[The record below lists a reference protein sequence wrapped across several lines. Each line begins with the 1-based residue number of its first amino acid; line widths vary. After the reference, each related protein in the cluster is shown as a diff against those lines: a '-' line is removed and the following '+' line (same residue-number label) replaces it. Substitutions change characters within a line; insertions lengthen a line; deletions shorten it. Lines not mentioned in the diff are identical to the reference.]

1 MAGAAKQ
8 PGRES
13 EIVAILVT
21 GAMGHVGYVVV
32 CRAAAAGE
40 RVIAQYRTSYRPAEA
55 EAAGPDVTWVPCDL
69 ADRQAVERLA
79 AAHAIDACIHL
90 AAVSNEAYARPEPLA
105 AVHANVG
112 ATANL
117 LDAARRQSWRRFVLV
132 STGGVFQNVDPKK
145 PIYED
150 AQPDATNIYGTTK
163 HCSELLTRMY
173 RRQFHLD
180 ASTVRISWVYGP
192 PVVTDSLARGPIP
205 SFLIGALKGAE
216 RRDASGGDFAAS
228 FTFVEDVADGLLAA
242 ARAQTLDHDI
252 YHLGPGRN
260 FSAREVAEA
269 VKSAVP
275 SAVIELGPGTLPW
288 TTYTALRGP
297 LAGERLRQ
305 DTGYEVG
312 PSLEDGIRAYADWL
326 RAHPE
331 LYR

>member
-1 MAGAAKQ
+1 M
-8 PGRES
+8 
-13 EIVAILVT
+13 AILIT
-21 GAMGHVGYVVV
+21 GAMGHVGHAVAR
-32 CRAAAAGE
+32 RASAAGE
-40 RVIAQYRTSYRPAEA
+40 RVVAQYRMSYRPAEA
-55 EAAGPDVTWVPCDL
+55 EAAGPNVTWVACDL

-79 AAHAIDACIHL
+79 AEHAIDACIHL

-112 ATANL
+112 AVANL
-117 LDAARRQSWRRFVLV
+117 LEVARRRGWRRFVLV
-132 STGGVFQNVDPKK
+132 STGGVFQNVDPEK

-150 AQPDATNIYGTTK
+150 AHPDATNIYGTTK

-173 RRQFHLD
+173 RKQFSLN
-180 ASTVRISWVYGP
+180 ASMVRISWVYGP
-192 PVVTDSLARGPIP
+192 PLVTDSPARGPVP
-205 SFLIGALKGAE
+205 SFLIGALKGEA
-216 RRDASGGDFAAS
+216 RRDASGGDFSAS

-242 ARAQTLDHDI
+242 ARAPTLHHDI

-275 SAVIELGPGTLPW
+275 GAVIALGPGTLPW

-297 LAGERLRQ
+297 LAGELLRQ

-312 PSLEDGIRAYADWL
+312 HSLEDGIRAYADWL
-326 RAHPE
+326 RAHPA
-331 LYR
+331 LYT